1 MKNGTIRKASKADAH
16 AIVDLIRQLADY
28 EKLSHEAIMTTEL
41 IEENVFEKE
50 YAHVLLMEEEETI
63 VGFALYFFNFSTF
76 LGKPGLY
83 LEDLFIEPLHRGKG
97 YGKQLLIKLA
107 QIAVEKKCGRM
118 EWIVLDWNTP
128 SIDFYKSLGAFP
140 LDEWTV
146 FRLTEDKM
154 KALASVDKK

>member
-28 EKLSHEAIMTTEL
+28 EKLSHEAVMTVEL

-50 YAHVLLMEEEETI
+50 YAHVLLVEEEETI

-107 QIAVEKKCGRM
+107 QIAVEKDCGRM